1 MSVLLYGSIRFLKFE
16 HDQRVTYVHIFFQ
29 YFEYVI
35 TSKNRNFCSRKRV
48 EGERGHMM
56 FFIKG
61 EKYLKG
67 GVDTMEDRM
76 SQEKI
81 NEST

>member
-1 MSVLLYGSIRFLKFE
+1 MY
-16 HDQRVTYVHIFFQ
+16 IFFSNTLSMSLHQ
-29 YFEYVI
+29 RIGTFVPE
-35 TSKNRNFCSRKRV
+35 KEWR
-48 EGERGHMM
+48 GERTQDV
-56 FFIKG
+56 FIKG

-81 NEST
+81 NESAWF